1 MNIPAKMTAA
11 VLTGHGGFEK
21 LEIRKDVPVPAAGP
35 GEVLIRVG
43 ACGMNNTDINTRI
56 GWYSRSVSSG
66 TTSRGGAEGM
76 ADVSGQDATWGF
88 GALAFPRIQGA
99 DVAGQ
104 IVAVGEGVSPRR
116 VGARVLVDPWL
127 RDRANPADRNR
138 AGYLGSERDG
148 GFAQYAAVPEE
159 NAFTIQSD
167 YSDAELASF
176 PCAYS
181 TAEHMLTRVDLQ
193 SGEKIVITGASG
205 GVGSALV
212 QLAKRRG
219 AMVLAISSGSKQEAL
234 QNLGADA
241 VIDRATGDLTDRL
254 KKSLPG
260 GECDVVADVVGGD
273 TFSILIA
280 LLCRGGRYV
289 ASGAIAGPMVELD
302 LRALYLK
309 DLVMHGATVMPP
321 GIFARLVE
329 YIENGEIRPLLAHQF
344 DLRNIHDA
352 QREFLKKNYFGNIVM
367 QPPGISSSV

>member
-1 MNIPAKMTAA
+1 MNIPEKMTAA

-21 LEIRKDVPVPAAGP
+21 LEIREDVPVPAPGP
-35 GEVLIRVG
+35 GEVLIAVG

-66 TTSRGGAEGM
+66 TTSRGGEEGM
-76 ADVSGQDATWGF
+76 TDVSGQDATWGF

-99 DVAGQ
+99 DVVGR
-104 IVAVGEGVSPRR
+104 IVAVGEGVSPQR
-116 VGARVLVDPWL
+116 VGERVLVDPWL

-148 GFAQYAAVPEE
+148 GFAQYANVPEE
-159 NAFTIQSD
+159 NAFAIQSD
-167 YSDAELASF
+167 CSDAELATF

-193 SGEKIVITGASG
+193 AGETIVITGASG

-219 AMVLAISSGSKQEAL
+219 AVVLAISSDSKREAL
-234 QNLGADA
+234 ETLGADA
-241 VIDRATGDLTDRL
+241 VIDRTTGDLADRL
-254 KKSLPG
+254 KTALPG
-260 GECDVVADVVGGD
+260 GECDVAADVVGGS
-273 TFSILIA
+273 TFPILIA

-289 ASGAIAGPMVELD
+289 ASGAIAGPIVELD

-309 DLVMHGATVMPP
+309 DLVMHGATVMPV
-321 GIFARLVE
+321 GIFARLVK
-329 YIENGEIRPLLAHQF
+329 YIESGEIRPLLAQQF
-344 DLRNIHDA
+344 DLRHIHDA
-352 QREFLKKNYFGNIVM
+352 QREFLTKNYFGNIVL
-367 QPPGISSSV
+367 QPPDISSS